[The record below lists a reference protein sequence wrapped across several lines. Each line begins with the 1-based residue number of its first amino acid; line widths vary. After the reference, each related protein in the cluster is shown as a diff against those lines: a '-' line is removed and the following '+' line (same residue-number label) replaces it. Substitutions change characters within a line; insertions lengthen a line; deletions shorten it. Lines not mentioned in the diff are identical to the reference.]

1 MACKL
6 VIMKQ
11 KRVDTN
17 TAFFTLSAEQKSA
30 MEAQPSATVIGEKNI
45 NNGLVKI
52 RTLFFPNP
60 ERYAEWQAN
69 TTIQTTLAAKEA
81 YNTTKGITSS
91 TTVIDLPNYN
101 PY

>member
-6 VIMKQ
+6 VIIKQ
-11 KRVDTN
+11 KRVDTS
-17 TAFFTLSAEQKSA
+17 TAFYLLSAENKTA
-30 MEAQPSATVIGEKNI
+30 LEAQPSATVIGERNI
-45 NNGLVKI
+45 GNGLVKI

-60 ERYAEWQAN
+60 ERYDEWQAN
-69 TTIQTTLAAKEA
+69 TTIQGNIATRDA
-81 YNTTKGITSS
+81 YNTANGITST

>member
-11 KRVDTN
+11 KRADTSKS
-17 TAFFTLSAEQKSA
+17 FFLLSAEQKSA
-30 MEAQPSATVIGEKNI
+30 MDAQPSATVVGERNI
-45 NNGLVKI
+45 NKGLVKI

-69 TTIQTTLAAKEA
+69 ATIQATLAARDA
-81 YNTTKGITSS
+81 YNTANGITSV